1 MRKILMVFLI
11 GLLVIGVAAFAGDKK
26 IVTVMHG
33 WPGAQAPAFQKIV
46 NAFEAENPN
55 IEVQIEIVGRDRPAV
70 LATRLAAGNPP
81 DITPHPWIG
90 MMKQWADAG
99 QIVNLK
105 GLIDTSEIN
114 PALLPIGEYKG
125 GLYGLF
131 IFPNVKS
138 CVWYN
143 PKVFA
148 AKGYKIP
155 KTWYEL
161 LALSNKIKADGG
173 VPWSI
178 GLESGAASGW
188 PGTDWIEDI
197 MLRTAGP
204 AVYDKW
210 VAHEIPWT
218 DPRVKKAF
226 EIFGSLFTN
235 DYVLGGRTGALT
247 TNFGDAADPLF
258 TNPPRA
264 YMTKQATFIQGFIKD
279 HFPKLVAGKD
289 YDFFTFPPITPQ
301 ATPDGSNPIL
311 VSGDVVTVFNTGGP
325 LHGTRPEVIKFA
337 QFLTSKKA
345 ATIWSTELGELSANK
360 DADPSIFT
368 NPITK
373 KAQEMLMNA
382 TYSRYDGSD
391 MMPAA
396 IGTGAFWSAILD
408 YVSGV
413 PLDTV
418 LQSLEQSAKE
428 AYEN

>member
-1 MRKILMVFLI
+1 
-11 GLLVIGVAAFAGDKK
+11 
-26 IVTVMHG
+26 
-33 WPGAQAPAFQKIV
+33 
-46 NAFEAENPN
+46 
-55 IEVQIEIVGRDRPAV
+55 
-70 LATRLAAGNPP
+70 
-81 DITPHPWIG
+81 
-90 MMKQWADAG
+90 MKQWADAG
-99 QIVNLK
+99 QIVDLT
-105 GLIDTSEIN
+105 GLVDTSEVN
-114 PALLPIGEYKG
+114 PALLPIAEYEN

-148 AKGYKIP
+148 AKGYEIP

-161 LALSNKIKADGG
+161 LALADQIKADGG
-173 VPWSI
+173 MPWSI

-210 VAHEIPWT
+210 VAHQIPWT

-226 EIFGSLFTN
+226 EIFGSMF
-235 DYVLGGRTGALT
+235 DKGDVLGGRTGALT

-258 TNPPRA
+258 TTPPAA
-264 YMTKQATFIQGFIKD
+264 YMSKQATFIQGFISD
-279 HFPKLVAGKD
+279 HFPNFVAVED
-289 YDFFTFPPITPQ
+289 YDFFTFPPITPM

-325 LHGTRPEVIKFA
+325 LNGTRPEVIKFA
-337 QFLTSKKA
+337 QFLTSQEA

-360 DADPSIFT
+360 NADPSIFT

-373 KAQEMLMNA
+373 KAQEMLMGA

-391 MMPAA
+391 MMPAE
-396 IGTGAFWSAILD
+396 IGTGAFWSAMLD

-418 LQSLEQSAKE
+418 LQALEQAAIE
-428 AYEN
+428 AYGN